1 MEQPISHS
9 PSSGRPWL
17 FRTSGRIAAAVVTAA
32 VAYVLTMGLPD
43 ELNMLIPYD
52 IGVVVY
58 LALFCLLM
66 ERTSPERAAEWARRG
81 EPNNAFALIIVNALA
96 VASLLGVAA
105 MLNHPHGRPRWEI
118 NLHMTASLLAVIL
131 SWFLVHVYFGLHY
144 IVCTT
149 TILSSTVKP
158 AI

>member
-9 PSSGRPWL
+9 PSSDRLWL
-17 FRTSGRIAAAVVTAA
+17 FRTSGRITAAVVTAA

-43 ELNMLIPYD
+43 ELNLLIPYD

-58 LALFCLLM
+58 LALFCLVM

-81 EPNNAFALIIVNALA
+81 EPNNALALIIVNALA

-105 MLNHPHGRPRWEI
+105 MLNHPPGRPRWEI

-144 IVCTT
+144 MR
-149 TILSSTVKP
+149 LYYDDTVVDGKTS
-158 AI
+158 